1 MITERYER
9 VPQEINAIQTTQDN
23 LYSVAKWV
31 KGVIKGTS
39 LPKSKQII
47 DYYNKEKQCEIRI
60 EIGDFVIKKENGQFE
75 VMNESDFNKTYR
87 RLVWEN

>member
-9 VPQEINAIQTTQDN
+9 IPQEINAIQATQDN
-23 LYSVAKWV
+23 LYSIAKWL

-39 LPKSKQII
+39 LPKSKQVV

-60 EIGDFVIKKENGQFE
+60 EIGDFVIKNEKGLFE
-75 VMNESDFNKTYR
+75 VMNEKEFNETYR
-87 RLVWEN
+87 RIK